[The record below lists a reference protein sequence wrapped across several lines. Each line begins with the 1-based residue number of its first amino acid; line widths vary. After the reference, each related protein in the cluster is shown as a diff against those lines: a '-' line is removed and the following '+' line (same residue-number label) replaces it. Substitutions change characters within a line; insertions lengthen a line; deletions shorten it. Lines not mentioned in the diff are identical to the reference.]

1 MIKGSSILIYLFD
14 FIILGKNGVPVAE
27 NFRLEESTIADAIQV
42 GQVRVRTLYLSVD
55 PYMVSDG
62 LRSKPEFVF

>member
-1 MIKGSSILIYLFD
+1 MIKGSSILTYLFD